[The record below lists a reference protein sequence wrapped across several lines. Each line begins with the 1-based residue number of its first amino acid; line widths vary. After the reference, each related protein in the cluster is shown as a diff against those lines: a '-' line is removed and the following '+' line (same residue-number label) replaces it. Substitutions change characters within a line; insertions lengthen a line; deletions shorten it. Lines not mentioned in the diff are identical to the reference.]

1 MNRTYDRDWYMERI
15 DAIRRIVPDCG
26 LSTDII
32 AGFCSETEEEH
43 QDTLSLM
50 EQVQFDMS
58 YMFFYSERPG
68 TLAARKYP
76 DDVPEDVK
84 KRRLNEIIALQNIHS
99 ANRYKQD
106 IGKTFKVLV
115 EKTSRRS
122 AEDMCGR
129 TDQNK
134 MVVFPK
140 ENAAAGDYVFVKIT
154 DATSATLIGHMTEP
168 VVAAVK

>member
-58 YMFFYSERPG
+58 YMF
-68 TLAARKYP
+68 
-76 DDVPEDVK
+76 
-84 KRRLNEIIALQNIHS
+84 LQ
-99 ANRYKQD
+99 
-106 IGKTFKVLV
+106 
-115 EKTSRRS
+115 
-122 AEDMCGR
+122 
-129 TDQNK
+129 
-134 MVVFPK
+134 
-140 ENAAAGDYVFVKIT
+140 
-154 DATSATLIGHMTEP
+154 
-168 VVAAVK
+168 

>member
-1 MNRTYDRDWYMERI
+1 MKDLARWPPES
-15 DAIRRIVPDCG
+15 IRMMY
-26 LSTDII
+26 LKTS
-32 AGFCSETEEEH
+32 
-43 QDTLSLM
+43 
-50 EQVQFDMS
+50 
-58 YMFFYSERPG
+58 
-68 TLAARKYP
+68 
-76 DDVPEDVK
+76 K
-84 KRRLNEIIALQNIHS
+84 KKTQRIIALQNIHS

>member
-58 YMFFYSERPG
+58 YMFF
-68 TLAARKYP
+68 
-76 DDVPEDVK
+76 
-84 KRRLNEIIALQNIHS
+84 LQ
-99 ANRYKQD
+99 
-106 IGKTFKVLV
+106 
-115 EKTSRRS
+115 
-122 AEDMCGR
+122 
-129 TDQNK
+129 
-134 MVVFPK
+134 
-140 ENAAAGDYVFVKIT
+140 
-154 DATSATLIGHMTEP
+154 
-168 VVAAVK
+168 